1 MKQFYSVHPTHAKGM
16 DTNQLRDNFLIE
28 TMFQAD
34 KTILSY
40 AQDDRFIIGGIQPSS
55 KVLELIL
62 NKEIGSDYFLERREA
77 GIINI
82 GGKGVIICDG
92 VEYQMANKDGIYVGK
107 GVKDLKFK
115 SEDSSKPAKF
125 YVISGPAH
133 KEFPIVKIN
142 IETANPTHLGD
153 NANSNKRTIYKF
165 IDPSVCQSCQLLLG
179 MTILE
184 PNNMWNTMPCHT
196 HDRRSEVY
204 LYFDMDKDS
213 RVMHFM
219 GQAAETRHLVVSN
232 EQSVISPPWSIHSG
246 VGTSNYTFIWAMLG
260 DNQNYGDMD
269 MIAMDDLK

>member
-1 MKQFYSVHPTHAKGM
+1 MLFRS
-16 DTNQLRDNFLIE
+16 
-28 TMFQAD
+28 
-34 KTILSY
+34 
-40 AQDDRFIIGGIQPSS
+40 
-55 KVLELIL
+55 
-62 NKEIGSDYFLERREA
+62 
-77 GIINI
+77 
-82 GGKGVIICDG
+82 
-92 VEYQMANKDGIYVGK
+92 
-107 GVKDLKFK
+107 
-115 SEDSSKPAKF
+115 
-125 YVISGPAH
+125 
-133 KEFPIVKIN
+133 
-142 IETANPTHLGD
+142 PTHLGD